1 MSTTIEKLN
10 KIKTLLG
17 VEVKFENL
25 KLENGTELEAQ
36 KFASGE
42 SVFILTE
49 DEKVPLPEGSYE
61 LEDNRILVVQE
72 EGVIL
77 SIEEAKLDEHEEKE
91 EEPKEEK
98 EEKEEMAYVTKEEL
112 AKEMGKLKEE
122 LGQMISELMNDKK
135 EMEEDLSQEEEQEEL
150 KAELSKP
157 AAQAIKHAPV
167 DNSPKELFSAAK
179 GPQYATSTLERVI
192 NRINNTK

>member
-77 SIEEAKLDEHEEKE
+77 SIEEAKLDEH
-91 EEPKEEK
+91 EEK

-192 NRINNTK
+192 NRINNIK